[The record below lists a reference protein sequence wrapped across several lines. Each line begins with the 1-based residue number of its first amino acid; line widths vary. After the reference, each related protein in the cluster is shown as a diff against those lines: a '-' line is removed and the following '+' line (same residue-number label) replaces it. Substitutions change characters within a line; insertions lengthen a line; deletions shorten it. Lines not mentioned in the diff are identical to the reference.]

1 MQRRIMHIGLLV
13 SLFATMAYPLTR
25 LSGHEWVSYIF
36 TLIVGYH
43 VYEHRRALGQFSRR
57 MPPHRIL

>member
-25 LSGHEWVSYIF
+25 LSGHEWIAYIF

-43 VYEHRRALGQFSRR
+43 VYDCLLYTSDAADDSTEV
-57 MPPHRIL
+57 